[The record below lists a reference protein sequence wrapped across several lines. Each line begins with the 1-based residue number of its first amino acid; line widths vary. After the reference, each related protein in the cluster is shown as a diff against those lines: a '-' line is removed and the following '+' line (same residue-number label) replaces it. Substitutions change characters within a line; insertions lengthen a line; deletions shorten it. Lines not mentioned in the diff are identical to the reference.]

1 MTRHQWYL
9 QLLASARE
17 SYDLGDCTLR
27 EWEQGT
33 LALVR
38 EYERQ
43 RRQRQ
48 ERAARLRQQRRE
60 EATCI

>member
-17 SYDLGDCTLR
+17 SYELGDCTLR

-33 LALVR
+33 LALVT
-38 EYERQ
+38 EYERE
-43 RRQRQ
+43 RRSRRA
-48 ERAARLRQQRRE
+48 RAARLRQQRLE
-60 EATCI
+60 GVEV